1 VRYLLRPLISA
12 DRLTMRPD
20 GRVEY
25 RFRRPDPTGRT
36 SWVTDGPTWV
46 RRLATLIPPRRS
58 HSTRFHGV
66 LASAHRWR
74 AARSHTL
81 VPGVVRR
88 ITWITSMPP
97 PAAIALRT
105 GPRRAH
111 RNPAST
117 RLSSTG
123 ATAGIGRMTALHLA
137 KRGHRVIA
145 TGRKSAE
152 LAKLKTEAGDLPL
165 DTLQLDVTSA
175 ASIASA
181 VQAIDALTA
190 GRGIDLLVNNAGF
203 GVLGPTSEIDDADV
217 RAQFETNVF
226 GLMSVTRAFL
236 PQMRARRSG
245 RIINISSVGGRITL
259 PYFGVYNSTTRS
271 SRSRMRSATSCARSA
286 STSR

>member
-1 VRYLLRPLISA
+1 
-12 DRLTMRPD
+12 
-20 GRVEY
+20 
-25 RFRRPDPTGRT
+25 
-36 SWVTDGPTWV
+36 
-46 RRLATLIPPRRS
+46 
-58 HSTRFHGV
+58 
-66 LASAHRWR
+66 
-74 AARSHTL
+74 
-81 VPGVVRR
+81 
-88 ITWITSMPP
+88 
-97 PAAIALRT
+97 
-105 GPRRAH
+105 
-111 RNPAST
+111 
-117 RLSSTG
+117 
-123 ATAGIGRMTALHLA
+123 MTALHLA

>member
-1 VRYLLRPLISA
+1 
-12 DRLTMRPD
+12 
-20 GRVEY
+20 
-25 RFRRPDPTGRT
+25 
-36 SWVTDGPTWV
+36 
-46 RRLATLIPPRRS
+46 
-58 HSTRFHGV
+58 
-66 LASAHRWR
+66 
-74 AARSHTL
+74 
-81 VPGVVRR
+81 
-88 ITWITSMPP
+88 MPP